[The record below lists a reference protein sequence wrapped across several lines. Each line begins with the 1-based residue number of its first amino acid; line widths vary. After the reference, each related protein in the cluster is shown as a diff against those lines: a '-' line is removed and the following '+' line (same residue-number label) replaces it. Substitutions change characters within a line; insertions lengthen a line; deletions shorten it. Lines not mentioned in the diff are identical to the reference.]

1 MAFYSSDSKLEVK
14 QVSEQLNTIADF
26 IRFSFSRFNGEPV
39 FFGHGTDNSWDEAVG
54 LVLQTLHLPWDFD
67 KDLWACKVTS
77 QEHRSILEALDKR
90 INQRIPLPYI
100 TNQAWFCDFPFY
112 VDERVLIP
120 RSPIAELI
128 QNNFAPWAEYELEPP
143 EFILDLCTGS
153 GCIGIACALIYEDAD
168 VDLLDISED
177 ALQVANKNIT
187 NFELQNRVRTIQS
200 DGFNALNQDYKGK
213 YKLIVSNPPYVD
225 KADFSMMP
233 DEFKSEPE
241 LGLVSGD
248 DGLDLVRQILS
259 QAANFLTDDGLLVV
273 EVGNSWVAL
282 EDAYP
287 DFPFTWVDF
296 EFGGHGVFVIRAD
309 ELKQYAW

>member
-1 MAFYSSDSKLEVK
+1 LEVS
-14 QVSEQLNTIADF
+14 QVPEQLITIADY
-26 IRFSFSRFNGEPV
+26 IRYSFSSFNKEQV
-39 FFGHGTDNSWDEAVG
+39 FFGHGTDNSWDEAVS
-54 LVLQTLHLPWDFD
+54 LVLQVLELPWDFD
-67 KDLWACKVTS
+67 KELWSCRLTTKEC
-77 QEHRSILEALDKR
+77 QGILEALDKR
-90 INQRIPLPYI
+90 INKRIPLAYI
-100 TNQAWFCDFPFY
+100 TQKAWFCDYEFY

-128 QNNFAPWAEYELEPP
+128 QNNFVPWADFELEAP

-153 GCIGIACALIYEDAD
+153 GCIGIACALAYEDAD
-168 VDLLDISED
+168 VDLIDISED
-177 ALQVANKNIT
+177 AIQVANKNIMAY
-187 NFELQNRVRTIQS
+187 ELQNRVRTIQS
-200 DGFNALNQDYKGK
+200 DGFKALNQEYKGK

-225 KADFSMMP
+225 KTDFSSMP
-233 DEFKSEPE
+233 EEFKSEPE

-248 DGLDLVRQILS
+248 DGLYLVKQILS

-287 DFPFTWVDF
+287 EFPFMWVDF

-309 ELKQYAW
+309 ELKQHAW

>member
-1 MAFYSSDSKLEVK
+1 VP
-14 QVSEQLNTIADF
+14 EQLITIADY
-26 IRFSFSRFNGEPV
+26 IRYSFSSFNKELV
-39 FFGHGTDNSWDEAVG
+39 FFGHGTDNSWDEAVS
-54 LVLQTLHLPWDFD
+54 LVLQVLDLPWDFD
-67 KDLWACKVTS
+67 KELWSCRLTTKEC
-77 QEHRSILEALDKR
+77 QGILEALDKR
-90 INQRIPLPYI
+90 INKRIPLPYI
-100 TNQAWFCDFPFY
+100 TQKAWFCDYEFY

-128 QNNFAPWAEYELEPP
+128 QNNFTPWADFELEAP

-153 GCIGIACALIYEDAD
+153 GCIGIACALAYEDAD
-168 VDLLDISED
+168 VDLIDISED
-177 ALQVANKNIT
+177 ALQVANKNIMT
-187 NFELQNRVRTIQS
+187 YELQNRVRTIQS
-200 DGFNALNQDYKGK
+200 DGFQALNQEYKGR

-225 KADFSMMP
+225 KADFSSMP
-233 DEFKSEPE
+233 EEFKSEPE

-248 DGLDLVRQILS
+248 DGLYLVRQILS
-259 QAANFLTDDGLLVV
+259 QAENFLRDDGLLVV

-287 DFPFTWVDF
+287 DFPFTWIDF

>member
-1 MAFYSSDSKLEVK
+1 MP
-14 QVSEQLNTIADF
+14 EQLTTIADF
-26 IRFSFSRFNGEPV
+26 IRYSFSRFNREQV
-39 FFGHGTDNSWDEAVG
+39 FFGHGTDNSWDEAVS
-54 LVLQTLHLPWDFD
+54 LVLQLLDLPWDFD
-67 KDLWACKVTS
+67 KELWSCRLTTKES
-77 QEHRSILEALDKR
+77 QRILEALDKR

-100 TNQAWFCDFPFY
+100 THQAWFCDYPFY

-128 QNNFAPWAEYELEPP
+128 QNNFAPWADFEFDAP

-153 GCIGIACALIYEDAD
+153 GCIGIACALAYEDAD
-168 VDLLDISED
+168 VDLLDISEE
-177 ALQVANKNIT
+177 AIQVANKNIA

-200 DGFNALNQDYKGK
+200 DGFSALNQDYKCK

-225 KADFSMMP
+225 KNDFASMP
-233 DEFKSEPE
+233 DEFKSEPK

-248 DGLDLVRQILS
+248 DGLDLVRTILA
-259 QAANFLTDDGLLVV
+259 QAANYLTEDGLLVV

-287 DFPFTWVDF
+287 DFPFTWIDF
-296 EFGGHGVFVIRAD
+296 EFGGHGVFVIRAE

>member
-1 MAFYSSDSKLEVK
+1 MP
-14 QVSEQLNTIADF
+14 EQLITIADF
-26 IRFSFSRFNGEPV
+26 IRYSFTRFNREQI
-39 FFGHGTDNSWDEAVG
+39 FFGHGTDNSWDEAVSI
-54 LVLQTLHLPWDFD
+54 VLQLLDLPWDFD
-67 KDLWACKVTS
+67 KDLWSCRLTS
-77 QEHRSILEALDKR
+77 KESQRILEALDKR
-90 INQRIPLPYI
+90 IQQRIPLPYI
-100 TNQAWFCDFPFY
+100 TQQAWFCGHQFY

-128 QNNFAPWAEYELEPP
+128 ENSFSPWVDFEQHPP

-153 GCIGIACALIYEDAD
+153 GCIGIACALAFEDAD
-168 VDLLDISED
+168 VDLIDISED
-177 ALQVANKNIT
+177 AIQVANKNIQSY
-187 NFELQNRVRTIQS
+187 ELQNRVRTILS
-200 DGFNALNQDYKGK
+200 DGFKALDQDYKGK

-225 KADFSMMP
+225 KDDFSTMP
-233 DEFKSEPE
+233 EEFKSEPE

-287 DFPFTWVDF
+287 DFPFTWIDF

>member
-1 MAFYSSDSKLEVK
+1 MPENLI
-14 QVSEQLNTIADF
+14 TIADY
-26 IRFSFSRFNGEPV
+26 IRYSFSRFNAEQV
-39 FFGHGTDNSWDEAVG
+39 FFGHGTDNSWDEAVS
-54 LVLQTLHLPWDFD
+54 LVLQILDLPWNFD
-67 KDLWACKVTS
+67 KELWSCRLTAGERR
-77 QEHRSILEALDKR
+77 QILEALDKR

-100 TNQAWFCDFPFY
+100 THRAWFCDYQFY

-128 QNNFAPWAEYELEPP
+128 QNNFAPWADFELEPP

-153 GCIGIACALIYEDAD
+153 GCIGIACALAYEDAD
-168 VDLLDISED
+168 VDLIDISED
-177 ALQVANKNIT
+177 AIQVANKNIL

-200 DGFNALNQDYKGK
+200 DGLNALNQDYKGK

-225 KADFSMMP
+225 KEDFSGMP
-233 DEFKSEPE
+233 EEFKAEPE

-248 DGLDLVRQILS
+248 DGLYLVRQILS

-287 DFPFTWVDF
+287 DVPFTWIDF
-296 EFGGHGVFVIRAD
+296 EFGGHGVFVIRAE

>member
-1 MAFYSSDSKLEVK
+1 VP
-14 QVSEQLNTIADF
+14 EQLNTIADF
-26 IRFSFSRFNGEPV
+26 IRFSFSRFNCEPV
-39 FFGHGTDNSWDEAVG
+39 FFGHGTDNSWDEAVS

-67 KDLWACKVTS
+67 KELWSCKVTS
-77 QEHRSILEALDKR
+77 QERNSILDALDKR
-90 INQRIPLPYI
+90 VNQRIPLPYI
-100 TNQAWFCDFPFY
+100 TKQAWFCDFPFY

-128 QNNFAPWAEYELEPP
+128 QNNFAPWADFESSSP

-153 GCIGIACALIYEDAD
+153 GCIGIACALTYEDAD
-168 VDLLDISED
+168 VDLLDISE
-177 ALQVANKNIT
+177 AAIQVANKNII
-187 NFELQNRVRTIQS
+187 NFDLQNRVRTIQS
-200 DGFNALNQDYKGK
+200 DGFSALNQDYKGK

-225 KADFSMMP
+225 KADFTAMP
-233 DEFKSEPE
+233 DEFKTEPE
-241 LGLVSGD
+241 LGLVSGE

-282 EDAYP
+282 ENAYP

-309 ELKQYAW
+309 ELKQYVW

>member
-1 MAFYSSDSKLEVK
+1 MPESLI
-14 QVSEQLNTIADF
+14 TIADY
-26 IRFSFSRFNGEPV
+26 IRYSFSQFNKEQV
-39 FFGHGTDNSWDEAVG
+39 FFGHGTDNSWDEAVS
-54 LVLQTLHLPWDFD
+54 LVLQILDLPWDFD
-67 KDLWACKVTS
+67 KELWSCRLT
-77 QEHRSILEALDKR
+77 EDERRFILEALDKR

-100 TNQAWFCDFPFY
+100 THQAWFCDFPFY

-128 QNNFAPWAEYELEPP
+128 QNNFAPWTDFELDPP

-153 GCIGIACALIYEDAD
+153 GCIGIACALVYEDAD
-168 VDLLDISED
+168 VDLIDISEE
-177 ALQVANKNIT
+177 AIQVANKNIL

-200 DGFNALNQDYKGK
+200 DGFKALNQEYKGK
-213 YKLIVSNPPYVD
+213 YKLIVANPPYVD
-225 KADFSMMP
+225 KDDFSSMP
-233 DEFKSEPE
+233 EEFKSEPE

-287 DFPFTWVDF
+287 DFPFTWIDF

-309 ELKQYAW
+309 ELKQYVW